1 MSSSDRT
8 TGYRALGL
16 IDEPSWPETRGPVVF
31 LIEESGAVE
40 RKVLEGWI
48 ARHRPADVAPGTVQ
62 VATLP
67 QTRRRRRRRRFDGRL
82 DAFVADGDTLLVPL
96 RVAWLPGSVRGGK
109 RTVGLRDMVVFGDP
123 RDPDAVRQHI
133 LYRFHPERLRIVMG
147 ENAAASE
154 LREAWGTDARGQASG
169 ASLGE
174 FTATRAW
181 LALERAERRL
191 RGSRYKVPKFP
202 IETLIERPTFLRGL
216 AALSQEAD
224 VPYSQ
229 MAARTRKYIKEIAA
243 YHSPYVIDV
252 VTGGF
257 HWLITKAYVD
267 INYDDEELQAL
278 YMMSQQHPLVFLPSH
293 KSNFDHLLLQYV
305 LFENELPPNHT
316 AGGINMNFFPLGPLL
331 RRSGVFFIRREFKD
345 NEPYKF
351 VLREYIDY
359 LLEKRFPLE
368 WYLEGGRSRSG
379 KLRAPRLGM
388 LSYVVDS
395 ARRGSVDDV
404 IFIPV
409 SIAYDQIQDVGSYA
423 SEAAGGRKQSE
434 SLGWLL
440 RAVRSLRRRYGRAH
454 LRFGAPLSLDTFLR
468 DQPELPTDLDD
479 RRSPIV
485 PKLGFEISN
494 RINEVTPI
502 TPISLVTLA
511 LLSVHDRSLTLD
523 EVMAVLGPYVEY
535 VRARNLPTTEK
546 LALDEPDRVRA
557 ALDSLTDHGVVSRF
571 EGATATVYA
580 IGHDQHL
587 AAAYYRNT
595 IIHHFITAAITEL
608 ALIAVHR
615 GSALA
620 SESAVLDQTLAIRD
634 LLKFEFFFAP
644 TDEFIDQIK
653 AELDFR
659 DPQWRAHLAAGQAD
673 TLLLAFQPFQ
683 SEVVMRPFFEAYRV
697 IGDLIEADA
706 YTSQIDIDGLRRRAM
721 DLGKQYVLQGRIHSE
736 ESVSQVLFDA
746 AISVAENRKLFVQG
760 PDIVERRI
768 EFANEL
774 RQTVAHLRAIDA
786 LTTVIDAGLP
796 GIRH

>member
-1 MSSSDRT
+1 MNTPTDAPY
-8 TGYRALGL
+8 GALGL
-16 IDEPSWPETRGPVVF
+16 IDEPDWPDARGPVVF
-31 LIEESGAVE
+31 LIEESGGAE

-48 ARHRPADVAPGTVQ
+48 ARHRPADAEPGSVQ
-62 VATLP
+62 IATLP

-82 DAFVADGDTLLVPL
+82 DAFVGAAGDALLVPL
-96 RVAWLPGSVRGGK
+96 RIAWLPGSVRGGK
-109 RTVGLRDMVVFGDP
+109 RTVGLRDMLVFGDP
-123 RDPDAVRQHI
+123 RDPNPVRQHI

-147 ENAAASE
+147 EQALSSE
-154 LREAWGTDARGQASG
+154 IGEAWKTDPRGQDAGS
-169 ASLGE
+169 SLGE

-181 LALERAERRL
+181 LALERAERKL

-202 IETLIERPTFLRGL
+202 IRGL
-216 AALSQEAD
+216 ATLSKEAG
-224 VPYSQ
+224 VSYNQ
-229 MAARTRKYIKEIAA
+229 MTMRTRRYVKEIAA

-351 VLREYIDY
+351 ALREYIDY

-388 LSYVVDS
+388 LAYVVDS
-395 ARRGSVDDV
+395 ALRGSVDDV

-423 SEAAGGRKQSE
+423 TEAAGGRKQSE
-434 SLGWLL
+434 SLGWLV

-454 LRFGAPLSLDTFLR
+454 LRFGAPVSLNTFLR
-468 DQPELPTDLDD
+468 DQAELPDDLDD
-479 RRSPIV
+479 GRSPIV

-511 LLSVHDRSLTLD
+511 LLSIHDRSLTLD
-523 EVMAVLGPYVEY
+523 EVMTVLSPYLDY

-546 LALDEPDRVRA
+546 LALDDPGRVRA

-580 IGHDQHL
+580 IGRDQHL

-595 IIHHFITAAITEL
+595 IIHHFMTAAITEL
-608 ALIAVHR
+608 ALIAVR
-615 GSALA
+615 GSDEPA
-620 SESAVLDQTLAIRD
+620 SEAAVLAEALAIRD

-653 AELDFR
+653 AELRFHNPDWR
-659 DPQWRAHLAAGQAD
+659 DLLAAGSTD
-673 TLLLAFQPFQ
+673 MLLLDFQPFQ
-683 SEVVMRPFFEAYRV
+683 ADVVMRPFFEAYQV

-706 YTSQIDIDGLRRRAM
+706 YSSQIDVDALGRRAI
-721 DLGKQYVLQGRIHSE
+721 DLGRQYVLQGRVHSE

-746 AISVAENRKLFVQG
+746 AIKLAENRKLFVQG
-760 PDIVERRI
+760 SDIIERRI
-768 EFANEL
+768 AFADEL
-774 RQTVAHLRAIDA
+774 RRIVGHLRAIEA
-786 LTTVIDAGLP
+786 LTSAIDAQIP
-796 GIRH
+796 GIGH

>member
-1 MSSSDRT
+1 MT
-8 TGYRALGL
+8 TSANGETAYSGLGL
-16 IDEPSWPETRGPVVF
+16 IDEPGWPVADGPVVF
-31 LIEESGAVE
+31 LIEESGGLE

-48 ARHRPADVAPGTVQ
+48 ARHQPPGIAAGHVQ

-82 DAFVADGDTLLVPL
+82 EAFVAGSDDPLLVPM
-96 RVAWLPGSVRGGK
+96 RVAWLPSSTRDGK
-109 RTVGLRDMVVFGDP
+109 RTVGLHDLLEFGDP
-123 RDPDAVRQHI
+123 RDPDAFRQHV
-133 LYRFHPERLRIVMG
+133 LYRLHPERVRIIMS
-147 ENAAASE
+147 EPAHASE
-154 LREAWGTDARGQASG
+154 IRELWESDPRGHPIGTG
-169 ASLGE
+169 LGD

-202 IETLIERPTFLRGL
+202 TESLIERPSFTRGL
-216 AALSQEAD
+216 AALATENGVSYE
-224 VPYSQ
+224 Q
-229 MAARTRKYIKEIAA
+229 MAARTRRYVKEIAA
-243 YHSPYVIDV
+243 NHSPYVIDL

-267 INYDDEELQAL
+267 IDYDDDELRAL
-278 YMMSQQHPLVFLPSH
+278 YTMSQHHPLVFLPSH

-316 AGGINMNFFPLGPLL
+316 AGGINMNFFPLGQLL

-351 VLREYIDY
+351 VLQEYIDY

-368 WYLEGGRSRSG
+368 WYIEGGRSRSG
-379 KLRAPRLGM
+379 KLRPPRLGM
-388 LSYVVDS
+388 LAYVVDS

-434 SLGWLL
+434 SIGWLL
-440 RAVRSLRRRYGRAH
+440 RAVRSLRRRYGGAH
-454 LRFGAPLSLDTFLR
+454 LRFGAPVSLSTFLA
-468 DQPELPTDLDD
+468 DQPELPSDAED
-479 RRSPIV
+479 RRSPVV
-485 PKLGFEISN
+485 PKLAFEISN

-511 LLSVHDRSLTLD
+511 LLSVNNRSITLD
-523 EVMAVLGPYVEY
+523 EVMKVLAPYLEY
-535 VRARNLPTTEK
+535 VRSRDLPTTEK
-546 LALDEPDRVRA
+546 LDLDNPARVKLALDD
-557 ALDSLTDHGVVSRF
+557 LTDHGVVTRY

-580 IGHDQHL
+580 IGHEQHL

-608 ALIAVHR
+608 ALIAVRDEDGEH
-615 GSALA
+615 SV
-620 SESAVLDQTLAIRD
+620 SAVLARSLALRD

-644 TDEFIDQIK
+644 TEEFQDQIT
-653 AELDFR
+653 AELAFH
-659 DPQWRAHLAAGQAD
+659 DPAWRSHLEAGNID
-673 TLLLAFQPFQ
+673 ELLLAFKPFQ
-683 SEVVMRPFFEAYRV
+683 SHIVLRPFLEAYRV
-697 IGDLIEADA
+697 IGDLIESDA
-706 YTSQIDIDGLRRRAM
+706 YISQIDVAGLRRRAM
-721 DLGKQYVLQGRIHSE
+721 DLGKQYALQGRIHTE

-746 AISVAENRKLFVQG
+746 AIKLAENRKLFKAG
-760 PDIVERRI
+760 PDMVELRNT
-768 EFANEL
+768 FAREL
-774 RQTVAHLRAIDA
+774 RQVVQHLQAIEV
-786 LTTVIDAGLP
+786 LTAVS
-796 GIRH
+796 GIGVHE